1 MNNIL
6 NTLFLDN
13 PYLPEQVCAYCNTLP
28 EFREAEREYRAAERE
43 LEDQLGYEVL
53 NRFDEAQSRYLARLA
68 EAYYLFGLG
77 LRQEVLSALAG
88 PYFAPAG

>member
-28 EFREAEREYRAAERE
+28 EFQEAEREYRVAEQE
-43 LEDQLGYEVL
+43 LENQLGYQAF
-53 NRFDEAQSRYLARLA
+53 NRFDEAQFRYMARLVQ
-68 EAYYLFGLG
+68 AYYLFGLG
-77 LRQEVLSALAG
+77 LRQELLSALET
-88 PYFAPAG
+88 

>member
-13 PYLPEQVCAYCNTLP
+13 PCIPEQVYTFCNSLP
-28 EFREAEREYRAAERE
+28 EYRNAEQAFRAMEQE
-43 LEDQLGYEVL
+43 LEERLGYDFV
-53 NRFDEAQSRYLARLA
+53 NRFDEAQSRYLARLVQ
-68 EAYYLFGLG
+68 AYYLFGLG

-88 PYFAPAG
+88 

>member
-1 MNNIL
+1 MNTIL

-13 PYLPEQVCAYCNTLP
+13 PYLPEQVTAFCKTLP
-28 EFREAEREYRAAERE
+28 EYREAEQAFRAAEQE
-43 LEDQLGYEVL
+43 IEAQLGYDLV
-53 NRFDEAQSRYLARLA
+53 NRFDEAQSRYLARLV

>member
-13 PYLPEQVCAYCNTLP
+13 PHIAEQVFAFCNSLPEY
-28 EFREAEREYRAAERE
+28 REAEQEYWTAERI
-43 LEDQLGYEVL
+43 LLDQIGYDAFS
-53 NRFDEAQSRYLARLA
+53 RFDEAQSHYIAQLVQ
-68 EAYYLFGLG
+68 AYYLFGLG

-88 PYFAPAG
+88 

>member
-1 MNNIL
+1 MNTIL

-13 PYLPEQVCAYCNTLP
+13 PYLPEQVTAFCKTLP
-28 EFREAEREYRAAERE
+28 EYREAERE
-43 LEDQLGYEVL
+43 LEAQLGYEVL
-53 NRFDEAQSRYLARLA
+53 NRFDEAQSRYLARLV